1 MPNWIQEEIS
11 DMKKLLIN
19 FSAITILV
27 TLIAAPA
34 KASSIPEEQWRI
46 PYPTNLNWHGDAFKS
61 ISIESSMQ
69 IFDTFP
75 HLWAE
80 SYPNSTWSRY
90 TCTDTKSIGCTN
102 PDQYSYQSILPV
114 CKDSA
119 DTDCI
124 DSLNA
129 TGEDGSITGAKFTNY
144 NLDKHP
150 QDFTTPPELGIPHTA
165 NPSVWNISGAPHAN
179 GTSYLVVVGLT
190 GTVDNRNKNS
200 YRNSQSI
207 YANVIPVSVHKKALA
222 TLPSCWQ
229 REGIDLNNLV
239 GNSDFCTGS
248 EGQYVSDNEP
258 RCSAAYGTSGDCY
271 APEPFP
277 SGFKFELNLRLKK
290 EPLGWIHG
298 RIETPNISITKSSSG
313 STLLKVSA
321 SPVKVPVFFTNG
333 YWNQLSEKIKQWWLT
348 DFRTYILNGD
358 AAGTASGSDP
368 EHPDRNVPTSIVFMT
383 AHPYGDFSMSIIK
396 NLSGEVKDTAAA
408 SPTTWSFRS
417 LDDPFGNS
425 VNPCISTGTGLKG
438 IVTTN
443 STSYAQGAPTFSNG
457 NLNYKVASLHY
468 LSDGSIFHG
477 TYDLI
482 LRSDV
487 ARCLYGFSNA
497 PISAT
502 ISVLSENG
510 ANQVAV
516 TSVNEKSGWL
526 YLSASGFTFSNPSI
540 SVKLTQEGPKP
551 KVVNAG
557 VPKKLTCVKGNLTK
571 VVSTANCPTEYKKK

>member
-1 MPNWIQEEIS
+1 
-11 DMKKLLIN
+11 
-19 FSAITILV
+19 
-27 TLIAAPA
+27 
-34 KASSIPEEQWRI
+34 
-46 PYPTNLNWHGDAFKS
+46 
-61 ISIESSMQ
+61 
-69 IFDTFP
+69 
-75 HLWAE
+75 
-80 SYPNSTWSRY
+80 
-90 TCTDTKSIGCTN
+90 
-102 PDQYSYQSILPV
+102 
-114 CKDSA
+114 
-119 DTDCI
+119 
-124 DSLNA
+124 
-129 TGEDGSITGAKFTNY
+129 
-144 NLDKHP
+144 
-150 QDFTTPPELGIPHTA
+150 
-165 NPSVWNISGAPHAN
+165 
-179 GTSYLVVVGLT
+179 
-190 GTVDNRNKNS
+190 
-200 YRNSQSI
+200 
-207 YANVIPVSVHKKALA
+207 
-222 TLPSCWQ
+222 
-229 REGIDLNNLV
+229 
-239 GNSDFCTGS
+239 
-248 EGQYVSDNEP
+248 
-258 RCSAAYGTSGDCY
+258 
-271 APEPFP
+271 
-277 SGFKFELNLRLKK
+277 
-290 EPLGWIHG
+290 
-298 RIETPNISITKSSSG
+298 
-313 STLLKVSA
+313 
-321 SPVKVPVFFTNG
+321 
-333 YWNQLSEKIKQWWLT
+333 
-348 DFRTYILNGD
+348 
-358 AAGTASGSDP
+358 
-368 EHPDRNVPTSIVFMT
+368 MT